1 MKLSELQQIVFHH
14 YYDND
19 TRDKGN
25 PRTGWI
31 YVLTIRDLSRLMPT
45 RLHQDTDNL
54 LEVWKNNWEG
64 LEDDK
69 ASVDAI
75 LEGIEHTRTQMLSLL
90 QSLE

>member
-1 MKLSELQQIVFHH
+1 
-14 YYDND
+14 
-19 TRDKGN
+19 
-25 PRTGWI
+25 
-31 YVLTIRDLSRLMPT
+31 MPT